1 MSIEDQFFLATLGNQ
16 KETNLQSA
24 KRKFKKRFAGE
35 TPKTLQEYADA
46 NNLTLAQAR
55 KELTDKGVRL
65 QNPTPF
71 KDIKSG
77 YGAFTTAN
85 YDLEDQLEVLDSGK
99 VVAKNRPKGLAG
111 ALASTLDTLTLNIGD
126 FDQKGGLLGGK
137 MSGLGYNIN
146 TGKYDVGISK
156 SGQKKL
162 LTDKVNEAMEDV
174 EIDPLGNITGG
185 TGSGSGSGGS
195 GSVMDQLMK
204 YKKEM
209 SKFERG
215 ERKKDMLDTQLQYMA
230 TEPIRQAFA
239 NRAAE
244 AAAQRGLRVRAAKEA
259 MPSNIQNIMLSKQA
273 QAATASSAEAERAR
287 AAADQQDA
295 ASRFAGL
302 GMQRRFG

>member
-35 TPKTLQEYADA
+35 TPKTLQEFADA
-46 NNLTLAQAR
+46 NDLTLAQAR
-55 KELTDKGVRL
+55 KELIDKGVRL
-65 QNPTPF
+65 QNPTNF
-71 KDIKSG
+71 RNIKDG
-77 YGAFTTAN
+77 AGAFFTAN

-99 VVAKNRPKGLAG
+99 VVAKNRPKGLG
-111 ALASTLDTLTLNIGD
+111 RFASGLLDIATLGTTD
-126 FDQKGGLLGGK
+126 FDQQGGLLGGK
-137 MSGLGYNIN
+137 ISGLGYNIN

-162 LTDKVNEAMEDV
+162 LNEKVEDAMEDV
-174 EIDPLGNITGG
+174 EFDPLGNITGG
-185 TGSGSGSGGS
+185 TGSGSGSS

-244 AAAQRGLRVRAAKEA
+244 AAAQRGLRIRAAQEA

>member
-24 KRKFKKRFAGE
+24 KKKFKKRFAGE
-35 TPKTLQEYADA
+35 TPKTLQEFADA
-46 NNLTLAQAR
+46 NDLTLAQAR
-55 KELTDKGVRL
+55 KELIDKGVRL
-65 QNPTPF
+65 QNPTNF
-71 KDIKSG
+71 RNIKDG
-77 YGAFTTAN
+77 AGAFFTAN

-99 VVAKNRPKGLAG
+99 VVAKNRPKGLG
-111 ALASTLDTLTLNIGD
+111 RFASGLLDIATLGTTD
-126 FDQKGGLLGGK
+126 FDQQGGLLGGK
-137 MSGLGYNIN
+137 ISGLGYNIN

-162 LTDKVNEAMEDV
+162 LNEKVEDAMEDV
-174 EIDPLGNITGG
+174 EFDPLGNITGG
-185 TGSGSGSGGS
+185 TGSGSGSS

-244 AAAQRGLRVRAAKEA
+244 AAAQRGLRIRAAQEA

>member
-1 MSIEDQFFLATLGNQ
+1 MSIKDQFFLSTLGNQ
-16 KETNLQSA
+16 RETNLQSA
-24 KRKFKKRFAGE
+24 KKKFKKRFAGE
-35 TPKTLQEYADA
+35 TPKTLQEFADA
-46 NNLTLAQAR
+46 NDLTLAQAR
-55 KELTDKGVRL
+55 KELIDKGVRL
-65 QNPTPF
+65 QNPTNF
-71 KDIKSG
+71 RNIKDG
-77 YGAFTTAN
+77 AGAFFTAN

-99 VVAKNRPKGLAG
+99 VVAKNRPKGLG
-111 ALASTLDTLTLNIGD
+111 RFASGLLDIATLGTTD
-126 FDQKGGLLGGK
+126 FDQQGGLLGGK
-137 MSGLGYNIN
+137 ISGLGYNIN

-162 LTDKVNEAMEDV
+162 LNEKVEDAMEDV
-174 EIDPLGNITGG
+174 EFDPLGNITGG
-185 TGSGSGSGGS
+185 TGSGSGSS

-244 AAAQRGLRVRAAKEA
+244 AAAQRGLRIRAAQEA

>member
-35 TPKTLQEYADA
+35 TPKTLQEFADA
-46 NNLTLAQAR
+46 NDLTLAQAR
-55 KELTDKGVRL
+55 KELIDKGVRL
-65 QNPTPF
+65 QNPTNF
-71 KDIKSG
+71 RNIKDG
-77 YGAFTTAN
+77 AGAFFTAN

-99 VVAKNRPKGLAG
+99 VVAKNRPKGLG
-111 ALASTLDTLTLNIGD
+111 RFASGLLDIATLGTTD
-126 FDQKGGLLGGK
+126 FDQQGGLLGGK
-137 MSGLGYNIN
+137 ISGLGYNIN

-162 LTDKVNEAMEDV
+162 LNEKVEDAMEDV
-174 EIDPLGNITGG
+174 EFDPLGNITGG
-185 TGSGSGSGGS
+185 TGSGSGSS

-244 AAAQRGLRVRAAKEA
+244 AAAQRGLRIRAAQEA

-295 ASRFAGL
+295 ATRFAGL